1 MGNENFGLNKVQLTV
16 VGIGTNV
23 CKLWG
28 NFIISEEC
36 SKSVDISFMS
46 VDPLMNN
53 EAMIRLPVVP
63 AQRSDLLFVLA
74 DHEDEH
80 SIKLAGKYA
89 IEYKKKNPNGVAAY
103 ITPKEY
109 MYSVWPDNIGNCF
122 DNFIYVES
130 VHQIYKPVEVVMSG
144 CCPGFIGVDY
154 MDIYDLLISSKQLV
168 LMQESCNEVSGL
180 PAMVVRF
187 REKISDFQKATCGA
201 ERRCVLQIS
210 IAPSHCGALG
220 HLEIAE
226 SVLSLVEESSSL
238 RTSAIIPIGIFRE
251 QQETAVVLSGLVS
264 VQ

>member
-36 SKSVDISFMS
+36 RKSVDISFMP

-53 EAMIRLPVVP
+53 EAMIQLPVVL

-74 DHEDEH
+74 DHEDEY
-80 SIKLAGKYA
+80 SIKLASKCA
-89 IEYKKKNPNGVAAY
+89 LEYKKENPDGVAAY

-109 MYSVWPDNIGNCF
+109 LSSVWPDNLGNCF

-130 VHQIYKPVEVVMSG
+130 VQQIYKPVEVVMSG

-154 MDIYDLLISSKQLV
+154 MDIYDLLVSSKQLA
-168 LMQESCNEVSGL
+168 LMQESCNEVSSL
-180 PAMVVRF
+180 PAMVARF

-201 ERRCVLQIS
+201 EWRSILKIS
-210 IAPSHCGALG
+210 IDPSRCGALG

-226 SVLSLVEESSSL
+226 SVLSLLDDGTYPQENKIV
-238 RTSAIIPIGIFRE
+238 PIGVFCE
-251 QQETAVVLSGLVS
+251 QYENAVALSGLVS
-264 VQ
+264 I